1 MMYTDSGGGPWTGP
15 AEREDNMRRADV
27 NPNRLTDWG
36 HGLMSKL
43 SSGSRRRIKRQA
55 SKKRRVLLR
64 QQTQVAQIQ

>member
-1 MMYTDSGGGPWTGP
+1 
-15 AEREDNMRRADV
+15 MRRADV